1 MYALVVTIDIKPG
14 QKDALLA
21 TLDDARG
28 SVRNE
33 PGCVRFDVIQ
43 DEHSENRIYLYEV
56 YADRAAFDAH
66 TKTPHFLTWQE
77 KVKDWFAV
85 PPVVGSGPSIF
96 PTDADWNRNWKA

>member
-1 MYALVVTIDIKPG
+1 MYVLVVTIDVKPD
-14 QKDALLA
+14 QKDSLLA

-43 DEHSENRIYLYEV
+43 DEHTENRMYLYEV

-66 TKTPHFLTWQE
+66 EASPHTRRYLAARDQYLASTEVDWLTLQAG
-77 KVKDWFAV
+77 K
-85 PPVVGSGPSIF
+85 GTGG
-96 PTDADWNRNWKA
+96 